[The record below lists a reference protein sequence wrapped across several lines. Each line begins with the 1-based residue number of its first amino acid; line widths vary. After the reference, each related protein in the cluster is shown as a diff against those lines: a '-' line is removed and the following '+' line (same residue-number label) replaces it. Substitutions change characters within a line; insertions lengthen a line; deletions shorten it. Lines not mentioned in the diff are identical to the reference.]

1 MYGIKNV
8 NMGVDVEVIERVYDE
23 FVFFCYM
30 KVNYENIY
38 YDIEFLYLKEVSVY
52 FLDIDEVSFFMD
64 L

>member
-23 FVFFCYM
+23 FVFVCYM